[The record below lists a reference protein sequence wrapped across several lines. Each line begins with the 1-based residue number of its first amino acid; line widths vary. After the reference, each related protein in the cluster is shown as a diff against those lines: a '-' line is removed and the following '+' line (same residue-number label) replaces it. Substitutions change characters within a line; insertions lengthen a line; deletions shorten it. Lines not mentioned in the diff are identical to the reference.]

1 MNDVGGYE
9 FDDIA
14 TWHEL
19 LPPQGPVKS
28 DGAGSENYREL
39 LYKHEVRLLFLHPGT
54 GNEEIHY
61 HLEHISLQGR
71 RPIYEALSYAWDHDI
86 PANTIR
92 GPHGCVSVGSNLHS
106 ALKQLRLPEVV
117 RVLWTDYLCID
128 QSDVEER
135 SLQVCIMGDVFSR
148 AARVIIWLGE
158 ETQDIGDAFHV
169 IRKLRFYFWRQYSW
183 RQETPR
189 LFRRVKWSKAWN
201 ELVIRRE
208 DEEAILKEFDWQ
220 PLINLLHRSW
230 FHRLW
235 VIQEVANAKCAVVQ
249 CGGQKIPWS
258 VVSSA
263 LWDLKSHGLATIF
276 LDQYAG
282 HACVNVSA
290 IEEMKV
296 QHMTKQQL

>member
-1 MNDVGGYE
+1 MDIERIHFVELISTHLRRGGVIQSRPRGDFEARCVARVYYVSLLSLPIVLLFRGLYKHSLHSFEEELDDVGGYE

-19 LPPQGPVKS
+19 LPPHGPVKS

-39 LYKHEVRLLFLHPGT
+39 LYKHELRLLFLHPGT

-61 HLEHISLQGR
+61 HLEYIPLQGR

-86 PANTIR
+86 PAHTIR

-117 RVLWTDYLCID
+117 RVLWIDYLCID

-135 SLQVCIMGDVFSR
+135 SIQVRIMGEVFSR
-148 AARVIIWLGE
+148 AARVIIWPGE
-158 ETQDIGDAFHV
+158 EIQDVGDAFHV
-169 IRKLRFYFWRQYSW
+169 IRKPRFHSWRQYSW

-201 ELVIRRE
+201 EPI
-208 DEEAILKEFDWQ
+208 I
-220 PLINLLHRSW
+220 
-230 FHRLW
+230 
-235 VIQEVANAKCAVVQ
+235 
-249 CGGQKIPWS
+249 
-258 VVSSA
+258 
-263 LWDLKSHGLATIF
+263 
-276 LDQYAG
+276 
-282 HACVNVSA
+282 
-290 IEEMKV
+290 
-296 QHMTKQQL
+296 

>member
-1 MNDVGGYE
+1 MSLLSLPIVFLWGGLYKPSLHSLEEELNDVGGYE

-54 GNEEIHY
+54 GNEEIRY

-86 PANTIR
+86 SAHTIH

-117 RVLWTDYLCID
+117 RVLWIDYLWID

-135 SLQVCIMGDVFSR
+135 SLQVRIMGDVFSR
-148 AARVIIWLGE
+148 AAKVIIWFGE
-158 ETQDIGDAFHV
+158 ET
-169 IRKLRFYFWRQYSW
+169 
-183 RQETPR
+183 
-189 LFRRVKWSKAWN
+189 
-201 ELVIRRE
+201 
-208 DEEAILKEFDWQ
+208 
-220 PLINLLHRSW
+220 
-230 FHRLW
+230 
-235 VIQEVANAKCAVVQ
+235 
-249 CGGQKIPWS
+249 
-258 VVSSA
+258 
-263 LWDLKSHGLATIF
+263 
-276 LDQYAG
+276 
-282 HACVNVSA
+282 
-290 IEEMKV
+290 
-296 QHMTKQQL
+296 